1 MFDLA
6 ISIVTYNSDL
16 STLNRLVE
24 QINNEKNLKIKL
36 IIIDNMSDNS
46 YFLKLID
53 LKCSVIS
60 AGKNLGYGASHNL
73 ANYLLDNSKYY
84 VVLNPDIYLEN
95 NTLLNCFNF
104 MEKNYEFSLIS
115 PLLKN
120 STDKYFRI
128 ESRTFSFLEII
139 KRRFGR
145 DDTLI
150 NFVEHNVKN
159 KIIDTNFISGA
170 FMFFRREHFKL
181 INGFDER
188 FFMYLEDVDI
198 CKRIVRLGRIG
209 ILDNTFAFHE
219 RTRASYKSIKMMFIH
234 LISFLKFNFKNY
246 KN

>member
-128 ESRTFSFLEII
+128 ESRTFS
-139 KRRFGR
+139 
-145 DDTLI
+145 
-150 NFVEHNVKN
+150 
-159 KIIDTNFISGA
+159 
-170 FMFFRREHFKL
+170 
-181 INGFDER
+181 
-188 FFMYLEDVDI
+188 
-198 CKRIVRLGRIG
+198 
-209 ILDNTFAFHE
+209 
-219 RTRASYKSIKMMFIH
+219 
-234 LISFLKFNFKNY
+234 
-246 KN
+246 